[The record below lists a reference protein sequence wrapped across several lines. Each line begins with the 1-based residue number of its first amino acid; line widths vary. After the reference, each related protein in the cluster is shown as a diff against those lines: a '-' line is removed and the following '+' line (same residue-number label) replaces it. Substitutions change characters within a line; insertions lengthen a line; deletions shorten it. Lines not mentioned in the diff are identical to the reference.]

1 MKKNKQP
8 KIIKHKAKHHLNND
22 SCELP
27 YRTTYCDDEH
37 HIEVIVGH
45 WSKVTCPLC
54 LEERKHYK
62 HSKRTLPKT
71 NEMKLK
77 QLQLRKQF
85 KKEWNKRPPQKEETK
100 QIFTNSITYTRT
112 SY

>member
-1 MKKNKQP
+1 MKKNKPP
-8 KIIKHKAKHHLNND
+8 KIIKHKARHHLKHD

-45 WSKVTCPLC
+45 WNKVTCPLC
-54 LEERKHYK
+54 LEEKNNYK
-62 HSKRTLPKT
+62 NKKQTLPKT

-77 QLQLRKQF
+77 HLERRQQF
-85 KKEWNKRPPQKEETK
+85 KNDWNKRPPQKEERT
-100 QIFTNSITYTRT
+100 QTFTNNITYIRT

>member
-1 MKKNKQP
+1 MKKKKLP
-8 KIIKHKAKHHLNND
+8 KIIRHKARHHLNND

-27 YRTTYCDDEH
+27 FRTTYCDDEH

-54 LEERKHYK
+54 LEEKNHYK
-62 HSKRTLPKT
+62 NKKQTLPKT

-77 QLQLRKQF
+77 HLERRQQF
-85 KKEWNKRPPQKEETK
+85 KNDWKKRPPQKEERTTP
-100 QIFTNSITYTRT
+100 FTNNITYNRT